1 MSNENAP
8 HAPDHRPAVGVPVE
22 RMVRLG
28 AEARQELTAA
38 LDKSGSVV
46 LIDGDGDILFYAADG
61 KMKVERLGQECEG
74 CIAANLKLAEAM
86 AQAWNA
92 KLKRAADPTNS
103 RPRCGLGA

>member
-1 MSNENAP
+1 MSNENTPQDA
-8 HAPDHRPAVGVPVE
+8 DNRPAVGGPVE
-22 RMVRLG
+22 RMVRPG
-28 AEARQELTAA
+28 SEARQELTAS

>member
-1 MSNENAP
+1 MNEAENDP
-8 HAPDHRPAVGVPVE
+8 PAL
-22 RMVRLG
+22 VRLSEG
-28 AEARQELTAA
+28 LGPNAQPVARKELSAA
-38 LDKSGSVV
+38 LDTSGSVV
-46 LIDGDGDILFYAADG
+46 LIDRNGDILFYAADG